1 MVERIVGAMLA
12 AALWL
17 GLWLSPMLLI
27 MATACLLVWG
37 WQGGDYLVNNIA
49 MVLALAAGMGLVP
62 ACWLSERVRRRH
74 GLLGFYGMLM
84 NNRELNRRVSP
95 PNP

>member
-37 WQGGDYLVNNIA
+37 GLGTDYLVNNIA

-84 NNRELNRRVSP
+84 NNRELNERVSP